1 MFDNMYCYTKYMAY
15 TTYML
20 TNLNMCIKNIR
31 ILVNSI
37 KHMYT
42 LCHWTTY
49 MWSFGN
55 IFMNAPPYTT
65 PFVAL
70 SADQSVV

>member
-20 TNLNMCIKNIR
+20 NNLNMCIKNIR

-42 LCHWTTY
+42 LCH
-49 MWSFGN
+49 
-55 IFMNAPPYTT
+55 
-65 PFVAL
+65 
-70 SADQSVV
+70 